1 MKREFSENI
10 KLFFKG
16 IAMGIAD
23 AFPGISG
30 GTMALILGV
39 YKELISSISNINY
52 TLFKTLKNEGI
63 QVFWKR
69 LNGNFLIILFSG
81 LLTSLV
87 VFFILA
93 GSLMDDFPVLIC
105 SFFFGLVTAS
115 VYIILKPTDLFNFNK
130 KYNYIIQNWILLLIS
145 IYTSYLLTSIAELNS
160 LNENMIFIFFAGFIA
175 SCAMILPGISGSYI
189 LVILGLYKT
198 MSTALKEALKLE
210 TLGLTKI
217 LIFGFGVILGL
228 LSFSKVVKWG
238 FEKFPNKILI
248 LMTGLIIGSIHKLWP
263 WKSEGAEVNI
273 SPFSLNDN
281 YLIESIVLFIIG
293 FFLIFILE
301 KSNKN
306 QNIEKK

>member
-52 TLFKTLKNEGI
+52 TLFKTLKKEGI

-81 LLTSLV
+81 LLPSLV
-87 VFFILA
+87 VFIILA
-93 GSLMDDFPVLIC
+93 GSLMDSFPVLIW

-115 VYIILKPTDLFNFNK
+115 VYVILKPTDLFNFNK

-145 IYTSYLLTSIAELNS
+145 IYTSYLLTSIPELNS

>member
-1 MKREFSENI
+1 MNRTISENI

-52 TLFKTLKNEGI
+52 TLFKTLKKEGI

-81 LLTSLV
+81 LLPSLV

-93 GSLMDDFPVLIC
+93 GSLMDGFPVLIW

-115 VYIILKPTDLFNFNK
+115 VYVILKPTDLFNFNK

-145 IYTSYLLTSIAELNS
+145 IYTCYLLTSIPELNS

-175 SCAMILPGISGSYI
+175 SCAMILPGISGQYI

-198 MSTALKEALKLE
+198 MSTALEEALKLE

-293 FFLIFILE
+293 FFLIFLLE

-306 QNIEKK
+306 QNIEKN